1 MLFEELVTTS
11 AAVGSTSSRLAK
23 SQALADLLV
32 RLAPDEVEPTIG
44 FLVGE
49 PRQGRI
55 GIGWKTIQAA
65 QAATDRSPEASL
77 EVLEV
82 DAAITALGGL
92 SGPGS
97 GTARIEL
104 LGDVFGRATA
114 DEASFLS
121 RLLGGELRQGANAGV
136 MLDAVAKASGIPA
149 TVVRRAVMLGG
160 RLDTTARLAL
170 TEGRAAVE
178 AVGLEVGRA
187 LQPMLA
193 STAASVTEAVE
204 AIGEASVEW
213 KLDGIRIQVHKSGD
227 EVRIF
232 TRNLND
238 ITERLGEVVAVVRGL
253 PADSLVLDGEALV
266 VDATGRPVAF
276 QDTAS
281 RVGADAERTEAVL
294 PHFFDLVHVDGR
306 DLVDEPLS
314 VRAAELERV
323 AGDWRIPGTVTADPD
338 AGEAVLVDALAAG
351 HEGVVVK
358 GVGSA
363 YEAGRR
369 GKAWRKVKPVHTLD
383 LVVLAVEWGYGRRTG
398 WLSNLHLGARA
409 DDGSGFVMVGK
420 TFKGMTDELLRW
432 QTQRFQELAVRE
444 EPWTGPQ
451 TGTVWVR
458 PEQVVEIALDGAQR
472 STTYPG
478 GVALRFARVL
488 RYREDKD
495 AADADLLSAVQ
506 ALVAGTPVADPEA

>member
-1 MLFEELVTTS
+1 MLFAEVVATS
-11 AAVGSTSSRLAK
+11 AAVGATSSRTAK

-32 RLAPDEVEPTIG
+32 RLEPAEVAPAVG

-49 PRQGRI
+49 LRQGRV
-55 GIGWKTIQAA
+55 GTGWKTLRNAA
-65 QAATDRSPEASL
+65 DGVVAAAEPSL
-77 EVLEV
+77 TIGEV
-82 DAAITALGGL
+82 DEAFTTLAGL

-104 LGDVFGRATA
+104 VAGLLARATA
-114 DEASFLS
+114 DEGSFAV
-121 RLLGGELRQGANAGV
+121 RLLGGELRQGALAGV
-136 MLDAVAKASGIPA
+136 MTDAVAKASGIPA

-160 RLDTTARLAL
+160 RLDATAVIAL
-170 TEGRAAVE
+170 TEGRAGLE
-178 AVGLEVGRA
+178 AVGLTVGRPV
-187 LQPMLA
+187 QPMLA

-204 AIGEASVEW
+204 SIGEASVEW
-213 KLDGIRIQVHKSGD
+213 KLDGIRIQVHRHGD
-227 EVRIF
+227 DVAVY
-232 TRNLND
+232 TRNLNE
-238 ITERLGEVVAVVRGL
+238 ITERLPELVAVVRSL
-253 PADSLVLDGEALV
+253 PATDLVLDGEALV
-266 VDATGRPVAF
+266 VDDAGRPVMF
-276 QDTAS
+276 QDTAG
-281 RVGADAERTEAVL
+281 RVGTEGAVDAAAVL
-294 PHFFDLVHVDGR
+294 PHFFDVLHVDGR

-314 VRAAELERV
+314 VRRAELERV
-323 AGDWRIPGTVTADPD
+323 AGDHRIPGTVTAD
-338 AGEAVLVDALAAG
+338 AAEGEAVLVDALAAG

-358 GVGSA
+358 GLGSP

-432 QTQRFQELAVRE
+432 QTERFLALAERE

-458 PEQVVEIALDGAQR
+458 PEQVVEIGLDGVQR
-472 STTYPG
+472 STKYPG

-488 RYREDKD
+488 RYRHDKD
-495 AADADLLSAVQ
+495 PGDADRISTVR
-506 ALVAGTPVADPEA
+506 ALRPAP